1 MNLHSVMFE
10 KIFLYGKLFCFNTF
24 SFHTVKGH
32 TDSGYLKQTLNVLR
46 EKSQDH
52 SWFISKATKSMI
64 DPCGSRLPLGPR
76 AYYIR
81 PFVVNSKVGVIKH
94 HLIKRLNL
102 KYHP

>member
-1 MNLHSVMFE
+1 
-10 KIFLYGKLFCFNTF
+10 
-24 SFHTVKGH
+24 
-32 TDSGYLKQTLNVLR
+32 
-46 EKSQDH
+46 
-52 SWFISKATKSMI
+52 MI

-102 KYHP
+102 KYHPLGEKMT